1 MIITRRECGSECGHE
16 HYTNAHAALA
26 CSREFCYNKG
36 QARRLSVWRGRRLLL
51 FCIYIDRLVCER
63 LVSLKSRCVRYRQD
77 TLRAPFI
84 IVSTPN

>member
-36 QARRLSVWRGRRLLL
+36 QARRLSVWRGRRLILYL
-51 FCIYIDRLVCER
+51 HRPAR
-63 LVSLKSRCVRYRQD
+63 VRAISITKKQMR
-77 TLRAPFI
+77 
-84 IVSTPN
+84 